1 MDRSAATA
9 APVATTL
16 KAGWGF
22 GSVGTQVVLFSQSA
36 LLLYFFSAVL
46 GLQPGVA
53 GALLFAGKLFDAA
66 MAPLFGAWSDR
77 ARTPLGRR
85 RPFLLAGAL
94 LSAAG
99 LALVFNPPSSALPVL
114 FGALVLIS
122 LGYSAFNIPYLAMSA
137 EMTDSPVERTSFM
150 SWRIAFVGVGTI
162 LATSVLPLVARS
174 GGGGVDGYS
183 RAGLVAAALVLLA
196 MGVTFLAT
204 RSARATKSRGEHYS
218 LATMFAAVAGNR
230 AFAWLLGAKLLQLV
244 GLAASAASM
253 LYFVRAV
260 LGGDERTFALLG
272 AVSNGV
278 SIVSMPLWTAIGR
291 RWGKVALYALSVAGF
306 AAVGF
311 TWLLADA
318 STPTA
323 SIVLRAACSGV
334 FVGGMLLMGQA
345 LIPDVIALDH
355 ARTGLRREGA
365 FAGAYSFVEK
375 ASSAIGPMI
384 VGTLFQVLGF
394 ARPGDSAPGDVQ
406 AVYLAAAV
414 VPPAAYLL
422 SAGPVLM
429 IGRRLR
435 AAAGGAPTAA

>member
-1 MDRSAATA
+1 MDAPRTVVAPGGDDAAATRAATA
-9 APVATTL
+9 L
-16 KAGWGF
+16 KAGWGV

-36 LLLYFFSAVL
+36 
-46 GLQPGVA
+46 
-53 GALLFAGKLFDAA
+53 
-66 MAPLFGAWSDR
+66 
-77 ARTPLGRR
+77 
-85 RPFLLAGAL
+85 
-94 LSAAG
+94 
-99 LALVFNPPSSALPVL
+99 L

-162 LATSVLPLVARS
+162 IATSALPLVARS
-174 GGGGVDGYS
+174 GGGGVVGYS
-183 RAGLVAAALVLLA
+183 RVGLVAGALVLLA
-196 MGVTFLAT
+196 MGMAFVAT
-204 RSARATKSRGEHYS
+204 RGARATESRGARHS
-218 LATMFAAVAGNR
+218 AGSMFAAVAANR

-244 GLAASAASM
+244 GLAASSASM

-260 LGGDERTFALLG
+260 LG

-278 SIVSMPLWTAIGR
+278 SILSMPAWTAIGR
-291 RWGKVALYALSVAGF
+291 RWGKVALYALSVVGF

-318 STPTA
+318 TTSTTG
-323 SIVLRAACSGV
+323 IVLRAACSGV

-355 ARTGLRREGA
+355 ARSGLRREGV

-394 ARPGDSAPGDVQ
+394 ARPGDSSPGDVQ

-414 VPPAAYLL
+414 LPPTAYLL
-422 SAGPVLM
+422 SAAPVLM

-435 AAAGGAPTAA
+435 VDGGQAWRAP